1 MSSTHFQAKQ
11 KKNNRKGKDKV
22 KDDKPGCTVHDMI
35 EQDSSSAERIE
46 IAAEPETVLE
56 KSDAVEDA
64 SDASDSVDGVPE
76 ILLPDSDDR
85 DVSPVKSDTGTSE
98 VHPPTGAPG
107 SVTRGLPTGQNGTE
121 GRPLSAVDDSSSN
134 CSSDSVLSVRS
145 GPQKGNSY
153 DKNIKSPS
161 R

>member
-1 MSSTHFQAKQ
+1 MSSSHFQGKQ

-22 KDDKPGCTVHDMI
+22 KDDKISIQDKI
-35 EQDSSSAERIE
+35 EQDSSTAERIE
-46 IAAEPETVLE
+46 IAAEPEIVLE
-56 KSDAVEDA
+56 KPEPE

-85 DVSPVKSDTGTSE
+85 DVSPVNWDTDASE
-98 VHPPTGAPG
+98 VHPPVGACG
-107 SVTRGLPTGQNGTE
+107 SATSGLSGVQNGTE
-121 GRPLSAVDDSSSN
+121 GRTLSAVDDSSST

-145 GPQKGNSY
+145 GPQKGNSCY
-153 DKNIKSPS
+153 DKNQKSPS